1 MKSLESRYRFFR
13 EHGGFIVGESAVSAI
28 HLARAEESAETL
40 GLVCYWEPDPEPW
53 DGASEA
59 PMLLLWGAVYRSG
72 QLDHAENVKRGEIG
86 LASIMVSV
94 DSYRDP
100 YLRVYAAEL
109 FAEALDVLDDEDQA
123 EADKLAKRATFAA
136 GAIQGRNHAH
146 H

>member
-13 EHGGFIVGESAVSAI
+13 EHGGSIVGESAVCAI
-28 HLARAEESAETL
+28 QLARAEESAETL

-109 FAEALDVLDDEDQA
+109 FAEALSVIDGEYQA

-136 GAIQGRNHAH
+136 GSMQ
-146 H
+146 